1 MIKEN
6 IQALVNEIQ
15 SVSGDRLVHLIAV
28 SKTKTIEEIQEAIA
42 AGITDIG
49 ENKVQELNQ
58 KQLALGDAVRYHM
71 IGHLQTNKVRNVIGT
86 VELIHS
92 VDRSSL
98 IEEIEK
104 RGKAKGIVQD
114 VLLQLNI
121 AKEDT
126 KSGAYEEDLPG
137 LIELIETKEYIRVK
151 GLMTVAPICE
161 NLENVRP
168 VFRKMKEIFDQLA
181 LMHYNNIEMVYLS
194 MGMSH
199 DFKAALEEGSNMIRV
214 GSYIFGDRNY

>member
-6 IQALVNEIQ
+6 IQALVDEIQ

-161 NLENVRP
+161 NLEDVRP